1 MSNLKTLVVLSG
13 KGGVGKTSLTASI
26 AVLLAKNHQITVADC
41 DVDAPNLS
49 LILGMKEEEFKEWDY
64 LKTSKKAHL
73 VQKKCKGK
81 RKCARACN
89 FSAIKWNS
97 AKSLPEFND
106 LLCVGCGACIV
117 VCPDCAI
124 ELKEIE
130 NGKIGSGVTAYGFP
144 IITGNLN
151 IGESGS
157 GKVVDAVKM
166 KAQSI
171 SESNQSDLL
180 LLDAAAGLGCPI
192 IASVKGT
199 DYVLIVTEPTPVAF
213 WDLKR
218 ALEVVNYFNIPH
230 GIVINRWDIN
240 KDFTKRIEKFA
251 KSNDIP
257 LLGKIPYDRRFVD
270 ALVDLKPAVVYEKE
284 LEELF
289 FDIINNISILMD
301 INHLNNDN

>member
-1 MSNLKTLVVLSG
+1 MSNFKTLVVLSG
-13 KGGVGKTSLTASI
+13 KGGVGKSTLTASL
-26 AVLLAKNHQITVADC
+26 AVLLAETNKITVADC
-41 DVDAPNLS
+41 DVDAPNLG
-49 LILGMKEEEFKEWDY
+49 LVLGLKEEQFKEWNY
-64 LKTSKKAHL
+64 LKTSEKAYL
-73 VQKKCKGK
+73 VKEKCKGR
-81 RKCARACN
+81 RKCVRACN
-89 FSAIKWNS
+89 FSAIKWDS
-97 AKSLPEFND
+97 EQSLPKFND
-106 LLCVGCGACIV
+106 LLCTGCGACIV
-117 VCPDCAI
+117 VCPDFAI

-130 NGKIGSGVTAYGFP
+130 NGKIGSGVTNYGFP
-144 IITGNLN
+144 IITGHLN

-166 KAQSI
+166 KAQTV
-171 SESNQSDLL
+171 SESNRSDLL
-180 LLDAAAGLGCPI
+180 LLDAAAGVGCPI

-199 DYVLIVTEPTPVAF
+199 DYVVIVTEPTPVAF

-218 ALEVVNYFNIPH
+218 VLEVVNYFNIPH

-289 FDIINNISILMD
+289 FDIINNISILID
-301 INHLNNDN
+301 IKHLNNKN